1 LKFAQA
7 LNLIKTI
14 DIVQKK
20 TGLKEDVPVF
30 MLGDFNSKP
39 SNSSTQLICGRG
51 LDYKLSEDLDDAVL
65 ITTKSKK
72 SYKKRDEFIHQVQK
86 ELADY
91 KFEPFSSA
99 YEFYNESIRDEPVSE
114 VDLEDTI
121 QLFNEKNEYQLMEHY
136 KEKGLDNLSENQK
149 WALANYYKHPE
160 FTNWSTAFAF
170 TLDYIFYRAS
180 DKRVHLE
187 SITEMPTMEHI
198 NEGIKDSSI

>member
-1 LKFAQA
+1 
-7 LNLIKTI
+7 
-14 DIVQKK
+14 
-20 TGLKEDVPVF
+20 

-86 ELADY
+86 QLADY

-121 QLFNEKNEYQLMEHY
+121 
-136 KEKGLDNLSENQK
+136 
-149 WALANYYKHPE
+149 
-160 FTNWSTAFAF
+160 
-170 TLDYIFYRAS
+170 
-180 DKRVHLE
+180 
-187 SITEMPTMEHI
+187 
-198 NEGIKDSSI
+198 